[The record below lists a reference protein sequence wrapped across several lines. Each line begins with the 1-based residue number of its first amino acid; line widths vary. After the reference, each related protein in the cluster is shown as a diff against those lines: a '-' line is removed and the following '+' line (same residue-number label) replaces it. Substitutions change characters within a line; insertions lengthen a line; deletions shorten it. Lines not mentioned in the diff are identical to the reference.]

1 MVLRRAMTDYK
12 LEFGPAADQSIRASA
27 SLSHIRIVK
36 GDIATFK
43 VCVQLSADCL
53 SAVLGYAD
61 RNERIYLIEKL
72 IKK

>member
-43 VCVQLSADCL
+43 VCVQLSADRLC
-53 SAVLGYAD
+53 AVLVYAYW
-61 RNERIYLIEKL
+61 NETVLFE
-72 IKK
+72 